1 MSQFDCSGELAL
13 VIGATGVLGGAI
25 ADGLAASWCKVLV
38 GGRNAERGQARVDA
52 IVAAG
57 GKAAFVKVD
66 ASDRAA
72 VEAAREAIQA
82 EHGTVSVLVNA
93 AGGNDPKVTV
103 TGDVKIEDIA
113 RDDWVANFDLNLVG
127 GALVPCQVFGP
138 AMVAAG
144 KGSIINIASV
154 TSHIPLSRVV
164 SYSASKAAVLSLS
177 QFLAREWA
185 TSGVR
190 VNTITP
196 GFFPSRTKQKA
207 PLQR

>member
-1 MSQFDCSGELAL
+1 
-13 VIGATGVLGGAI
+13 
-25 ADGLAASWCKVLV
+25 
-38 GGRNAERGQARVDA
+38 
-52 IVAAG
+52 
-57 GKAAFVKVD
+57 
-66 ASDRAA
+66 
-72 VEAAREAIQA
+72 
-82 EHGTVSVLVNA
+82 VSVLVNA

-196 GFFPSRTKQKA
+196 GFFPAEQNKKLLYNDDGKPTERAAQILGHTPMGRFGTSEELSGAAVFLAAHGASSFVTGTDIRVDGGFLSQTI
-207 PLQR
+207 